1 MLVQYLRAGH
11 LLWPI
16 TNERKRSAMSHPL
29 KLALSVHGK
38 LGQQHHH
45 FAFSPSHQLPRHSH
59 LPRIC
64 LHPGSVLNGALV
76 ENYLVDTNVINEVV
90 GLIRSHARPQIHGR
104 LTHVPH
110 SDGWEHPKNAA
121 DKGHEGTRRVASYFG
136 ASVKTKLPLSIGLHA
151 HVTAD
156 NVQGGTRKW
165 LSLKT
170 IVRNTAHCKEHRW
183 RLCER

>member
-1 MLVQYLRAGH
+1 M
-11 LLWPI
+11 WPI

-76 ENYLVDTNVINEVV
+76 ENYLVDTNAINEVV
-90 GLIRSHARPQIHGR
+90 GLTRSHARPEINAWLTGVPQRTDGNIRKMLLTKGMKAPAELPRTSATR
-104 LTHVPH
+104 LVMTVESRPLV
-110 SDGWEHPKNAA
+110 SA
-121 DKGHEGTRRVASYFG
+121 DADILSGI
-136 ASVKTKLPLSIGLHA
+136 SIGMPQA
-151 HVTAD
+151 T
-156 NVQGGTRKW
+156 
-165 LSLKT
+165 
-170 IVRNTAHCKEHRW
+170 
-183 RLCER
+183 

>member
-1 MLVQYLRAGH
+1 MYSKGLRTYLWKLQMLVQYLRAGH

-29 KLALSVHGK
+29 KLTLSVHGK

-121 DKGHEGTRRVASYFG
+121 DTSGDDGRITSTR
-136 ASVKTKLPLSIGLHA
+136 IG
-151 HVTAD
+151 
-156 NVQGGTRKW
+156 R
-165 LSLKT
+165 
-170 IVRNTAHCKEHRW
+170 R
-183 RLCER
+183 